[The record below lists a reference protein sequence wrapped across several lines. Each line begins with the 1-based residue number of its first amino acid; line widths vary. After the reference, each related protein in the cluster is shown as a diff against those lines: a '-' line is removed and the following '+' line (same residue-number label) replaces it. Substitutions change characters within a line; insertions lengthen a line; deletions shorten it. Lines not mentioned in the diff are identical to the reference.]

1 MTTINV
7 YAQLIR
13 SMPNIK
19 VIVPGDRFMSLNHAV
34 ISYFPQKVGESV
46 SRINSTCIKRVTK
59 QFVLHMVVLSSEIDV
74 IVVKTMVIKQQPCRL
89 SNLKI
94 LKAKLHS
101 SSNNKTHISLVDF
114 KMILQTKINDNHL
127 QKLQV

>member
-34 ISYFPQKVGESV
+34 ILHFPQEVCSSV
-46 SRINSTCIKRVTK
+46 SRINSTCPHRKTK
-59 QFVLHMVVLSSEIDV
+59 QCVMQMAVLSSTIYV
-74 IVVKTMVIKQQPCRL
+74 FVVKTLVLKQQPLRL
-89 SNLKI
+89 SKFNI
-94 LKAKLHS
+94 HKAQLHS
-101 SSNNKTHISLVDF
+101 SSINKTYKSLVEL
-114 KMILQTKINDNHL
+114 KLIILTKISNNRL
-127 QKLQV
+127 QMLQI